1 MAGVGAKATA
11 RGSDTGFVGS
21 LLATIIDERLIKP
34 VFQPLVDLY
43 SGEVVGYEAL
53 ARGPA
58 GELERPDRLFA
69 AARREG
75 LLAELDEAC
84 RWAAVI
90 EAYKGGLRAPCTL
103 FLNAEP
109 ETINVGDRRDEAT
122 RVPADLRVVVEFTE
136 RALTSHP
143 SDLLYVVEQVRE
155 TGVGLALDDVGADRR
170 SLALMPFLRPDVIK
184 LDLRLVQ
191 DRPSKQVAEVHNAV
205 SAHAERTGALVVA
218 EGIETEAHRERARAM
233 GASVGQGWLFG
244 RPGPLPGEIPDPA
257 TPVPIFEGRGGLAE
271 KTPYRLTDGERPKRR
286 ATKRL
291 LLEISRELERQAE
304 VLGDSAVLI
313 STFQHRRHFTPRQ
326 ADLYST
332 LSRSLAF
339 VGALGQDMTPAPA
352 PGVRGSHLGGGDP
365 LVDEWDVVVVSP
377 HFAAA
382 FTAHDCGDRGVPDMD
397 RSFEF
402 QLTHDR
408 DLAVRA
414 ARNLMARIA
423 PAEASRLADVL
434 TA

>member
-1 MAGVGAKATA
+1 M
-11 RGSDTGFVGS
+11 GS
-21 LLATIIDERLIKP
+21 LLSRIIDERLVKP
-34 VFQPLVDLY
+34 VFQPIVDLY
-43 SGEVVGYEAL
+43 SGEIVGYEAL
-53 ARGPA
+53 ARGPE

-90 EAYKGGLRAPCTL
+90 TAYEGGLRAPSTL

-109 ETINVGDRRDEAT
+109 ETINVGDRHDEAM
-122 RVPADLRVVVEFTE
+122 RLPPDIRVVVEFTE
-136 RALTSHP
+136 RALATHP
-143 SDLLYVVEQVRE
+143 ADLLHVVEQVRA
-155 TGVGLALDDVGADRR
+155 TGVGLALDDVGADQR

-191 DRPSKQVAEVHNAV
+191 DRPSKQVAGVHNAV

-218 EGIETEAHRERARAM
+218 EGIETEAHLERARAM

-244 RPGPLPGEIPDPA
+244 RPGPLPSDIPKPTA
-257 TPVPIFEGRGGLAE
+257 PVPIFEGRGGLAE
-271 KTPYRLTDGERPKRR
+271 KTPFRLTDGERPQRP

-304 VLGDSAVLI
+304 LLGDSAVLI
-313 STFQHRRHFTPRQ
+313 STFQHRRHFTAHQ
-326 ADLYST
+326 AELYSA

-339 VGALGQDMTPAPA
+339 VGALGQDMTSAPA
-352 PGVRGSHLGGGDP
+352 PGVRGAHLDEGDP
-365 LVDEWDVVVVSP
+365 LLDEWDVVVVSP

-382 FTAHDCGDRGVPDMD
+382 FTARDRGDRDVPDMD
-397 RSFEF
+397 RTFDF

-408 DLAVRA
+408 DLAVKA
-414 ARNLMARIA
+414 ARNLMARIE
-423 PAEASRLADVL
+423 PEEAGQFSAALAAVR
-434 TA
+434 